1 MTECGTKTREE
12 WVISAVVFMGFAT
25 IQQVTAV
32 NDIDL
37 LQEPID
43 LEAQAL
49 QSDLNTNT
57 DFAMLE

>member
-1 MTECGTKTREE
+1 
-12 WVISAVVFMGFAT
+12 VISAVVFMGFAT

>member
-1 MTECGTKTREE
+1 VTECGTKTREE

-43 LEAQAL
+43 WEAQAL